1 MIITNKYFHGD
12 AVEVWFL
19 FPRGASFPCG
29 QRSYP
34 SNPLCFCFFL
44 TLSVFSL
51 FSAREVGAG
60 LVWMLQAVGSR
71 PLGFPRDWAEDQRL
85 QVSLLTPPA

>member
-1 MIITNKYFHGD
+1 MVMLLKCGF
-12 AVEVWFL
+12 F
-19 FPRGASFPCG
+19 FPEELRSPVARGPIHLTLSVFV
-29 QRSYP
+29 
-34 SNPLCFCFFL
+34 FFL

>member
-1 MIITNKYFHGD
+1 MLLKCGF
-12 AVEVWFL
+12 F
-19 FPRGASFPCG
+19 FPEELRSPVARGPIHLTLSVFV
-29 QRSYP
+29 
-34 SNPLCFCFFL
+34 FFL

-71 PLGFPRDWAEDQRL
+71 PLGFPRDWAADPRL

>member
-1 MIITNKYFHGD
+1 MLLKCGFFFPEELRSPVARGPIHLTLS
-12 AVEVWFL
+12 VL
-19 FPRGASFPCG
+19 FFFF
-29 QRSYP
+29 
-34 SNPLCFCFFL
+34 NPLCF
-44 TLSVFSL
+44 LSVFSL

-85 QVSLLTPPA
+85 QVSFLTPPA